1 MKRFI
6 TLLLFCLMT
15 FGLTSCSA
23 EASQYSIEF
32 GGEVYTYED
41 IPELEVLIEAQIDV
55 MNAAHDMAEAA
66 RRLGY
71 DEDNSV
77 IMIAKN
83 EYVTAQETMQNIKL
97 IISDLQFAFD
107 AEYAEKEKEYP
118 HATKVWKYL
127 KEKGYNDYVCAG
139 IMGNLM
145 AEVGGQTLALNP
157 YASNGNY
164 YGMCQWN
171 KAYVEV
177 WGTDLITQCRFLD
190 KTMKYEFDTYGNKY
204 KNNFDFESFK
214 NLNDEK
220 KAALAFAKCYER
232 CGSASYKVRQANA
245 EKAYEYFVG

>member
-23 EASQYSIEF
+23 EASQYSIEY
-32 GGEVYTYED
+32 GGEDYTYED
-41 IPELEVLIEAQIDV
+41 IPELEELIDIQIDI

-71 DEDNSV
+71 EEEHPV
-77 IMIAKN
+77 ILTAKN
-83 EYVTAQETMQNIKL
+83 EYVFAQETMGDIRL
-97 IISDLQFAFD
+97 IISDLEYAFD
-107 AEYAEKEKEYP
+107 ASFNEKEKEYP
-118 HATKVWKYL
+118 AATQVWKYL
-127 KEKGYNDYVCAG
+127 KSQGYNDYVSAG

-177 WGTDLITQCRFLD
+177 WGADLMTQCRFLD
-190 KTMKYEFDTYGNKY
+190 KTMKYEFNTYGNKY

-232 CGSASYKVRQANA
+232 CGSASYKVRQQNA
-245 EKAYEYFVG
+245 EKAYNYFVG